1 MRTFDKAAEV
11 LTAWMDE
18 RGLSAAELSR
28 RTGIDA
34 GILRKIMTGRE
45 TSISTRNMMTL
56 AQYFGCSMQEL
67 IDTFSKT

>member
-1 MRTFDKAAEV
+1 MRTFERAATV
-11 LTAWMDE
+11 LSRWMAE
-18 RGLSAAELSR
+18 QEINAAELSR

-45 TSISTRNMMTL
+45 TAISTRNLMTL

-67 IDTFSKT
+67 IDTFSGN